1 MLTIGRIARLFGVTA
16 KTLRHY
22 EGLGLFVPA
31 RVDAWSGYRYYTP
44 EQLPQ
49 LANILRLRSI
59 GMPLEAIRELGDM
72 KSAGFAER
80 LAAALAGHSERL
92 RRQLEEGRAALA
104 ATENLMLNLTQR
116 SIAMMK
122 TRVVE
127 LPAFRLI
134 GLELEDGRIES
145 IGPMWDRF
153 CARCSEILGDEPGVA
168 YGACLGEPGGKFR
181 YLAGV
186 RVAED
191 APVPA
196 GMTSWVVPAQKYAI
210 FVHRGPYKDMSN
222 TIRDVYEKGLPENGL
237 TTVEGIDLERYEFAR
252 CPMPDGP
259 ETEVDLYAP
268 VA

>member
-1 MLTIGRIARLFGVTA
+1 MLTIGRIARLFGITA

-31 RVDAWSGYRYYTP
+31 RVDAWSAYRYYTP

-80 LAAALAGHSERL
+80 LTAALTEHSERL
-92 RRQLEEGRAALA
+92 KRQLEEDRSALA
-104 ATENLMLNLTQR
+104 ATEDLMLNLTQR
-116 SIAMMK
+116 NFAMMK

-134 GLELEDGRIES
+134 GLELEDGKIES

-153 CARCSEILGDEPGVA
+153 CSRCAEIVGNEAGVA
-168 YGACLGEPGGKFR
+168 YGACIGEPGGKFR

-191 APVPA
+191 APVPD

-210 FVHRGPYKDMSN
+210 FVHRGPYKDMGN
-222 TIRDVYEKGLPENGL
+222 TVRDVYAKGLPENGL